1 MAGPQLRST
10 PYPRNYKPI
19 SGDVAVPNPD
29 DPVDV
34 QQLGRDT
41 YFDFGMGTREPAA
54 AVPSGSLVQGLRELI
69 LTKQPIPP
77 APPMPARPAMPA
89 PSIGDLRMM
98 DERALPAMP
107 PVIAKPARQTESYGT
122 NRGGFGGAGRGGPQF
137 GKSQFD
143 VQTYTPPEMS
153 IADLRMLDDK
163 PWDLDQ
169 NTNADVQ
176 AGTSLTPKPEQNI
189 VDKEPDLQSPQGLY
203 QALAKKY
210 PDILTQNLD
219 DLQRSR
225 VSMEDVDA
233 LRDRG
238 GMGSLFI
245 AASKAASGAGSIGG
259 KTAESIAPAIVQRE
273 DTLARQQ
280 LKDRMDVA
288 SENMAMNAKAV
299 DLAMKQINFADEREQ
314 YDPNSEVSRFARD
327 FMREEFQVNVPD
339 NVPAYQLKQFLPAVV
354 QKYQA
359 EERAKYQA
367 ALLGQ
372 RTEENLLNDAYK
384 RYETATRSGD
394 KKAQIEAQKEIA
406 RQREMKKAEPKAPKP
421 EKMIGDVPADV
432 AKIEMD
438 LAKQFR
444 ADKTVQAHQLMQN
457 EMRQIEGL
465 VAQGSSYSD
474 QALITKFSKI
484 LDPGSV
490 VRETEFA
497 ITERGGGLI
506 KAIENYASKVAG
518 GGRLQPSQR
527 QEMIE
532 AARALTNGI
541 AENYARKREEFA
553 AQGALYGARPEAI
566 IGVEKRKPDAS
577 AGKPTGGRSLEQ
589 IRAEKEAIRKQLE
602 AIQKGKGK

>member
-1 MAGPQLRST
+1 MPMSPYYKPMAG
-10 PYPRNYKPI
+10 NVK
-19 SGDVAVPNPD
+19 VPGKD

-34 QQLGRDT
+34 QQVGKDTFMDFEISPDANIGAAQSYSRSMGARRPVTQSEISADALIRAQLGVPDIPLDLLQ
-41 YFDFGMGTREPAA
+41 YGTPKAM
-54 AVPSGSLVQGLRELI
+54 
-69 LTKQPIPP
+69 
-77 APPMPARPAMPA
+77 PPMPPQLSSKPARPA
-89 PSIGDLRMM
+89 
-98 DERALPAMP
+98 
-107 PVIAKPARQTESYGT
+107 ESYGL
-122 NRGGFGGAGRGGPQF
+122 NRGGTGGAGRGGAAQF

-143 VQTYTPPEMS
+143 IGPQFMDAPEE
-153 IADLRMLDDK
+153 IDDK
-163 PWDLDQ
+163 PWELDEQ
-169 NTNADVQ
+169 TKEDVTP
-176 AGTSLTPKPEQNI
+176 GLSLTPKPDENV

-203 QALAKKY
+203 QALSKRY

-219 DLQRSR
+219 QLQQSR

-233 LRDRG
+233 LRDRSG
-238 GMGSLFI
+238 LGTLFI

-259 KTAESIAPAIVQRE
+259 KTAESIAPEIVNRE
-273 DTLARQQ
+273 DALARQR
-280 LKDRMDVA
+280 LKDRLDVA

-314 YDPNSEVSRFARD
+314 YDPNSDVSKFARQ
-327 FMREEFQVNVPD
+327 FMKDEFQVTVPD
-339 NVPAYQLKQFLPAVV
+339 SVPAYQLKQFLPAVV

-359 EERAKYQA
+359 EERAKYQS

-406 RQREMKKAEPKAPKP
+406 RLREMKKAEPKAPKP

-602 AIQKGKGK
+602 ALKKGQRK

>member
-1 MAGPQLRST
+1 MPMSPYYKPMAG
-10 PYPRNYKPI
+10 NVK
-19 SGDVAVPNPD
+19 VPGED

-34 QQLGRDT
+34 QQVGKDT
-41 YFDFGMGTREPAA
+41 FMDFGISPDANIGAAQSYSRSMGARRPVTQSEISADALMRAQLG
-54 AVPSGSLVQGLRELI
+54 VPD
-69 LTKQPIPP
+69 IPLDLLQYGTP
-77 APPMPARPAMPA
+77 KAMPPMPPQLSSKP
-89 PSIGDLRMM
+89 
-98 DERALPAMP
+98 
-107 PVIAKPARQTESYGT
+107 AKPAESYGL
-122 NRGGFGGAGRGGPQF
+122 NRGGTGGAGRGGAAQF

-143 VQTYTPPEMS
+143 IGPQFMDAPEE
-153 IADLRMLDDK
+153 IDDK
-163 PWDLDQ
+163 PWELDEQ
-169 NTNADVQ
+169 TKEDVTP
-176 AGTSLTPKPEQNI
+176 GLSLTPKPDENV

-203 QALAKKY
+203 QALSKRY

-219 DLQRSR
+219 QLQQSR

-233 LRDRG
+233 LRDRSG
-238 GMGSLFI
+238 LGTLFI

-259 KTAESIAPAIVQRE
+259 KTAESIAPEIVNRE
-273 DTLARQQ
+273 DALARQR
-280 LKDRMDVA
+280 LKDRLDVA

-314 YDPNSEVSRFARD
+314 YDPNSDVSKFARQ
-327 FMREEFQVNVPD
+327 FMKDEFQVNVPD
-339 NVPAYQLKQFLPAVV
+339 SVPAYQLKQFMPAVV

-359 EERAKYQA
+359 EERAKYQS

-406 RQREMKKAEPKAPKP
+406 RLREMKKAEPKAPKP

-457 EMRQIEGL
+457 ELRQLESL
-465 VAQGSSYSD
+465 AKDNTPSSD
-474 QALITKFSKI
+474 QALITKFAKI

-506 KAIENYASKVAG
+506 TGLQNTLDKARGV
-518 GGRLQPSQR
+518 GRLQPAQR
-527 QEMIE
+527 AQMLE
-532 AARALTNGI
+532 AARSLTAGV
-541 AENYARKREEFA
+541 AEEYRKKREEYA
-553 AQGALYGARPEAI
+553 KQGNLYRARPEAI
-566 IGVEKRKPDAS
+566 IGAEPAAPS
-577 AGKPTGGRSLEQ
+577 GGRSLEQ

>member
-1 MAGPQLRST
+1 MAGPQFRST
-10 PYPRNYKPI
+10 PFPRNYKPV

-54 AVPSGSLVQGLRELI
+54 AVPSGSLVQGLRELL

-107 PVIAKPARQTESYGT
+107 PVIAKPAKPTESYGT
-122 NRGGFGGAGRGGPQF
+122 TRGGFGGAGRGGPQF

-339 NVPAYQLKQFLPAVV
+339 NVPAYQLKQFLPAIV

-359 EERAKYQA
+359 QET
-367 ALLGQ
+367 G
-372 RTEENLLNDAYK
+372 AY
-384 RYETATRSGD
+384 RNAMLEAQSGI
-394 KKAQIEAQKEIA
+394 KKTQIEATATEKKT
-406 RQREMKKAEPKAPKP
+406 QREFVETQNKLNRELQRDLQRERIQAKPAPKVP
-421 EKMIGDVPADV
+421 ETPKEKLQGKLVEKDAEVYQKRVQGLQKLDGGLKALDDATTAEQVVQIGQSLLKTLNDPENSDAVGTEEAKRLADELQSWSVLGPGGLLRIGRDLPGFKQRVKLLRDRLYNTATSQYQSINQKMP
-432 AKIEMD
+432 D
-438 LAKQFR
+438 LVDPPPTYGAPSGATGMSPERKAR
-444 ADKTVQAHQLMQN
+444 LEELRKRKLM
-457 EMRQIEGL
+457 
-465 VAQGSSYSD
+465 
-474 QALITKFSKI
+474 
-484 LDPGSV
+484 
-490 VRETEFA
+490 
-497 ITERGGGLI
+497 RGG
-506 KAIENYASKVAG
+506 
-518 GGRLQPSQR
+518 Q
-527 QEMIE
+527 
-532 AARALTNGI
+532 
-541 AENYARKREEFA
+541 
-553 AQGALYGARPEAI
+553 
-566 IGVEKRKPDAS
+566 
-577 AGKPTGGRSLEQ
+577 
-589 IRAEKEAIRKQLE
+589 
-602 AIQKGKGK
+602 